1 VNIVL
6 FSSLVRYALA
16 GAAVILLA
24 ATIIAVRRG
33 KGRLGAALGVG
44 ALLSGGALA
53 AEALVALTVRLAAPS
68 ATDFNEYRWVMLA
81 PWGRLG
87 LALGGAAVIGVVMLS
102 WRATR
107 GASAWRRATMIGL
120 RTGAAVGALVVFLE
134 PAVEL
139 RQVAREPNR
148 IAVLIDDS
156 SSMALAEEGGSPAG
170 SAGRGG
176 EAPGI
181 DPRGSTRLDR
191 ARHLLAAS
199 KDTLA
204 TWERDHKIDYYTFSE
219 TLAATSLQ
227 GLATAKAQGKAT
239 LMRKALDQV
248 RGRYEGRDLA
258 GVIVVSDGAATGGF
272 GEDAGDGAIR
282 DFLRS
287 LETRVHTVW
296 AARPG
301 LKDVAVAKVMADEFA
316 FVRTVVRIDAVI
328 RTTGLPA
335 RQVPVTLSTDGQ
347 PLRQKFVEL
356 PAGDGDVTVT
366 FEVTPP
372 RVGRY
377 VYEISVPVAEG
388 EAVTSN
394 NTRSFVVRVIRDK
407 IRVLQV
413 AGKPGWDVRA
423 LRQMLKS
430 NPNVDLIS
438 FFILRTQDSVS
449 LVPNDEMSLIPFPTR
464 ELFEHQLPS
473 FDLIILQDFE
483 YLPYGIGDYL
493 ENIRSY
499 VDGGGGLA
507 MLGGAASFSS
517 GGYYGTPVAAALPVE
532 LYGPFD
538 SGPILDTQKFSPQI
552 TDAGTLH
559 PVTSLRYS
567 APDNIAVWKA
577 LPQLE
582 GVNLVAGAKPDAT
595 VLATHPRLKTK
606 NGKPMPVIV
615 AGDYGKGRSLAV
627 TTDTVWRWG
636 FVAAARPG
644 DDGRQ
649 YTKFWENS
657 MRWLIQDPDLRN
669 LHVDSDAVEYVP
681 GAPVRVAVR
690 LLGRDYQPLPSGEV
704 ALVVKR
710 GADPTR
716 AEQVA
721 TAKVRVGDDG
731 TAMHELG
738 GLTPGVY
745 RVEGRAMIAGRQV
758 DASDIFLVRE
768 GGSELDRPT
777 GDPGTLETIA
787 KATGGSALGPA
798 DELPGDLDF
807 DPPRIVRVDR
817 RTDVELWSRPGL
829 LILVVGLLG
838 LEWLLRQRS
847 GYL

>member
-1 VNIVL
+1 MNIVL

-87 LALGGAAVIGVVMLS
+87 LALGGAAVIGVVVLS

-120 RTGAAVGALVVFLE
+120 RAGAAVTALVVFLE

-156 SSMALAEEGGSPAG
+156 SSMALAE
-170 SAGRGG
+170 
-176 EAPGI
+176 

-191 ARHLLAAS
+191 ARQLLAAS

-227 GLATAKAQGKAT
+227 GLTTAKAQGKAT

-366 FEVTPP
+366 
-372 RVGRY
+372 
-377 VYEISVPVAEG
+377 S
-388 EAVTSN
+388 
-394 NTRSFVVRVIRDK
+394 
-407 IRVLQV
+407 
-413 AGKPGWDVRA
+413 
-423 LRQMLKS
+423 
-430 NPNVDLIS
+430 
-438 FFILRTQDSVS
+438 
-449 LVPNDEMSLIPFPTR
+449 
-464 ELFEHQLPS
+464 
-473 FDLIILQDFE
+473 
-483 YLPYGIGDYL
+483 
-493 ENIRSY
+493 
-499 VDGGGGLA
+499 
-507 MLGGAASFSS
+507 
-517 GGYYGTPVAAALPVE
+517 
-532 LYGPFD
+532 
-538 SGPILDTQKFSPQI
+538 
-552 TDAGTLH
+552 
-559 PVTSLRYS
+559 
-567 APDNIAVWKA
+567 
-577 LPQLE
+577 
-582 GVNLVAGAKPDAT
+582 
-595 VLATHPRLKTK
+595 
-606 NGKPMPVIV
+606 
-615 AGDYGKGRSLAV
+615 
-627 TTDTVWRWG
+627 
-636 FVAAARPG
+636 
-644 DDGRQ
+644 
-649 YTKFWENS
+649 
-657 MRWLIQDPDLRN
+657 
-669 LHVDSDAVEYVP
+669 
-681 GAPVRVAVR
+681 
-690 LLGRDYQPLPSGEV
+690 
-704 ALVVKR
+704 
-710 GADPTR
+710 
-716 AEQVA
+716 
-721 TAKVRVGDDG
+721 
-731 TAMHELG
+731 
-738 GLTPGVY
+738 
-745 RVEGRAMIAGRQV
+745 
-758 DASDIFLVRE
+758 
-768 GGSELDRPT
+768 
-777 GDPGTLETIA
+777 
-787 KATGGSALGPA
+787 
-798 DELPGDLDF
+798 
-807 DPPRIVRVDR
+807 
-817 RTDVELWSRPGL
+817 
-829 LILVVGLLG
+829 
-838 LEWLLRQRS
+838 
-847 GYL
+847 

>member
-1 VNIVL
+1 MNIVL
-6 FSSLVRYALA
+6 FPSLVRYALA
-16 GAAVILLA
+16 AACLVLMV
-24 ATIIAVRRG
+24 ATVLAVRRG
-33 KGRLGAALGVG
+33 KGGLGAALGVL

-53 AEALVALTVRLAAPS
+53 AEALVALTVRLAAPG
-68 ATDFNEYRWVMLA
+68 AAEFNEYRWVMLA

-87 LALGGAAVIGVVMLS
+87 LALGGAAVIAIVGLS
-102 WRATR
+102 WRASR
-107 GASAWRRATMIGL
+107 GAPAWRRATMIGL
-120 RTGAAVGALVVFLE
+120 RAGAAVGALVVFLE

-148 IAVLIDDS
+148 IAILIDDS
-156 SSMALAEEGGSPAG
+156 RSMSLAESEAG
-170 SAGRGG
+170 PTR
-176 EAPGI
+176 I
-181 DPRGSTRLDR
+181 DRVRTV
-191 ARHLLAAS
+191 LAAS
-199 KDTLA
+199 GTALA
-204 TWERDHKIDYYTFSE
+204 AWEANHKIDYYTFAE
-219 TLAATSLQ
+219 TLSPTSPSA
-227 GLATAKAQGKAT
+227 LASNTAQGKAT
-239 LMRKALDQV
+239 LFRKALELL
-248 RGRYEGRDLA
+248 RARYEGRDLA
-258 GVIVVSDGAATGGF
+258 GIVMISDGVSTGGF
-272 GEDAGDGAIR
+272 NEDSGDGAVR

-287 LETRVHTVW
+287 LDTRIHTVW

-301 LKDVAVAKVMADEFA
+301 LKDIAVAKVMADEFA

-335 RQVPVTLSTDGQ
+335 RAVPVTLSTDGQ
-347 PLRQKFVEL
+347 PLRQKLVDMPGGEQ
-356 PAGDGDVTVT
+356 DITVT

-377 VYEISVPVAEG
+377 VYEVSVPIAPG

-413 AGKPGWDVRA
+413 AGQPSWDVRA

-438 FFILRTQDSVS
+438 FFILRTQDDVS

-464 ELFEHQLPS
+464 ELFEQQLPS
-473 FDLIILQDFE
+473 FDLILLQDFE

-499 VDGGGGLA
+499 VEGGGGLA

-532 LYGPFD
+532 LLGPFD
-538 SGPILDTQKFSPQI
+538 SGAVIDTQKFSPQL
-552 TDAGTLH
+552 TEAGQMH

-567 APDNIAVWKA
+567 ASDNLATWKA
-577 LPQLE
+577 LPSLE
-582 GVNLVAGAKPDAT
+582 GVNLVASAKPDAT
-595 VLATHPRLKTK
+595 VLAQHPRLKTK
-606 NGKPMPVIV
+606 GGKPMPVIV

-627 TTDTVWRWG
+627 TTDTLWKWG

-644 DDGRQ
+644 DNGRQ
-649 YTKFWENS
+649 YTKFWENA

-681 GAPVRVAVR
+681 NAPVRVTVR
-690 LLGRDYQPLPSGEV
+690 LLGRDYQPLPGGAVS
-704 ALVVKR
+704 LVVKR
-710 GADPTR
+710 GADPNT
-716 AEQVA
+716 A
-721 TAKVRVGDDG
+721 TEVSAAKVMVGEDG
-731 TAMHELG
+731 TVVHELG
-738 GLTPGVY
+738 GLQPGVY
-745 RVEGRAMIAGRQV
+745 RAFGRATIAGRQV
-758 DASDIFLVRE
+758 DATDIFLVRE
-768 GGSELDRPT
+768 GGSEFDRPV
-777 GDPGTLETIA
+777 GDPATLEAISR
-787 KATGGSALGPA
+787 ATGGSALGSVDA
-798 DELPGDLDF
+798 LPSDLTF

-829 LILVVGLLG
+829 LLLIIGLLG

>member
-6 FSSLVRYALA
+6 FTTLVRVSLAVAALA
-16 GAAVILLA
+16 LIV
-24 ATIIAVRRG
+24 ATIVFVRRG
-33 KGRLGAALGVG
+33 HGGLGALTGVA
-44 ALLSGGALA
+44 ALLAGGALA
-53 AEALVALTVRLAAPS
+53 AEALVALTVRLAAPG
-68 ATDFNEYRWVMLA
+68 ATDFNEYRWVFLA

-87 LALGGAAVIGVVMLS
+87 LALGGATVAGIIALS
-102 WRATR
+102 WRASR
-107 GASAWRRATMIGL
+107 GANAWRRATMIGL
-120 RTGAAVGALVVFLE
+120 RAGAAVTALVVFLE

-148 IAVLIDDS
+148 IAMLIDDS
-156 SSMALAEEGGSPAG
+156 KSMALREDPAG
-170 SAGRGG
+170 
-176 EAPGI
+176 P
-181 DPRGSTRLDR
+181 TRIER
-191 ARHLLAAS
+191 ARQLLAAS
-199 KDTLA
+199 SETLA
-204 TWERDHKIDYYTFSE
+204 SWERDHKIDYYTFGE
-219 TLAATSLQ
+219 TVTATTLR
-227 GLATAKAQGKAT
+227 GLAGDTAQGKGT
-239 LMRKALDQV
+239 LIRKALEYL
-248 RGRYEGRDLA
+248 RGHYEGHDLA
-258 GVIVVSDGAATGGF
+258 GIVLVSDGAATGGF
-272 GEDAGDGAIR
+272 DEDSGDGAVR

-287 LETRVHTVW
+287 LDTRVHTVW

-301 LKDVAVAKVMADEFA
+301 LRDVAVAKVMADEFA

-328 RTTGLPA
+328 RTTGMPA

-347 PLRQKFVEL
+347 PLRQKLVEL
-356 PAGDGDVTVT
+356 PAGDRDVTVT

-377 VYEISVPVAEG
+377 VYEVSVPVAPN
-388 EAVTSN
+388 EAVTTN

-413 AGKPGWDVRA
+413 AGQPSWDVRA

-438 FFILRTQDSVS
+438 FFILRTQDSIS

-464 ELFEHQLPS
+464 ELFEQQLPS

-483 YLPYGIGDYL
+483 YLPYGIGDFL

-499 VDGGGGLA
+499 VEGGGGLA
-507 MLGGAASFSS
+507 MLGGSASFSS

-538 SGPILDTQKFSPQI
+538 NGPVLDTQKFLPQL
-552 TDAGTLH
+552 TETGLAH

-567 APDNIAVWKA
+567 PDDNARVWKQ
-577 LPQLE
+577 LPLLE

-595 VLATHPRLKTK
+595 VLAVHPRLKTRA
-606 NGKPMPVIV
+606 GKPMPVIV

-627 TTDTVWRWG
+627 TTDTLWRWG
-636 FVAAARPG
+636 FVAAARAG

-649 YTKFWENS
+649 YTKLWENA

-669 LHVDSDAVEYVP
+669 LHVDSDAVEYAP
-681 GAPVRVAVR
+681 EQPVRVSVR
-690 LLGRDYQPLPSGEV
+690 LLGRDYQPLPGGAVS
-704 ALVVKR
+704 LVVKR
-710 GADPTR
+710 GADPLR
-716 AEQVA
+716 ATQI
-721 TAKVRVGDDG
+721 TAAKITVGDDG
-731 TAMHELG
+731 TAVYDLG
-738 GLTPGVY
+738 GLAPGVY
-745 RVEGRAMIAGRQV
+745 RVEGHATIGGRQV

-768 GGSELDRPT
+768 GGTELDRPV
-777 GDPGTLETIA
+777 GDPQTLESIA
-787 KATGGSALGPA
+787 RATSGVALGPV
-798 DELPGDLDF
+798 DNLPATLGF

-829 LILVVGLLG
+829 LVLVIGLLG

>member
-1 VNIVL
+1 MNIHL
-6 FSSLVRYALA
+6 FSMTMRWILVGAAVVLVALTVVGRGRRLAPLFAVGAVAAVGALA
-16 GAAVILLA
+16 GEGLI
-24 ATIIAVRRG
+24 
-33 KGRLGAALGVG
+33 
-44 ALLSGGALA
+44 
-53 AEALVALTVRLAAPS
+53 ALTVRLAAPGQ
-68 ATDFNEYRWVMLA
+68 ADFNEYRWVFLS
-81 PWGRLG
+81 PWGRFG
-87 LALGGAAVIGVVMLS
+87 LYLGGSAVAGIVLLA
-102 WRATR
+102 WRASR
-107 GASAWRRATMIGL
+107 GASPWRRATMIGL
-120 RTGAAVGALVVFLE
+120 RGGAAVAAMVVFLE

-148 IAVLIDDS
+148 IAILIDDS
-156 SSMALAEEGGSPAG
+156 KSMSLAESPQG
-170 SAGRGG
+170 PSRI
-176 EAPGI
+176 E
-181 DPRGSTRLDR
+181 R
-191 ARHLLAAS
+191 ARRLINDSAA
-199 KDTLA
+199 TL
-204 TWERDHKIDYYTFSE
+204 TDWEHDHKIDYYTFSD
-219 TLAATSLQ
+219 TVAATNPHA
-227 GLATAKAQGKAT
+227 LAGDTAQGKST
-239 LMRKALDQV
+239 LIRKALEYV

-258 GVIVVSDGAATGGF
+258 GIVLISDGAATGSF
-272 GEDAGDGAIR
+272 DEDSGDGAVR

-296 AARPG
+296 AARDG
-301 LKDVAVAKVMADEFA
+301 LKDVAVAKVNADEFA
-316 FVRTVVRIDAVI
+316 FVRTVVKIEAVI

-347 PLRQKFVEL
+347 PLREKLVDL
-356 PAGDGDVTVT
+356 PAGDNEVTVT

-377 VYEISVPVAEG
+377 VYEISVPVLPG
-388 EAVTSN
+388 EAVTTN

-413 AGKPGWDVRA
+413 AGRPSWDERA

-438 FFILRTQDSVS
+438 FFILRTQDDVS

-464 ELFEHQLPS
+464 ELFEQQLPS
-473 FDLIILQDFE
+473 FDVIVLQNFE

-499 VDGGGGLA
+499 VEGGGGLA
-507 MLGGAASFSS
+507 MLGGSQSFTS
-517 GGYYGTPVAAALPVE
+517 GGYYGTPVAAALPVD

-538 SGPILDTQKFSPQI
+538 SGPILDTQRFSPQL
-552 TDAGTLH
+552 TDAGMMH
-559 PVTSLRYS
+559 PVTSLRY
-567 APDNIAVWKA
+567 AADDNAAAWKA

-582 GVNLVAGAKPDAT
+582 GVNLIAGAKPDAT
-595 VLATHPRLKTK
+595 VLAVHPRLKTK
-606 NGKPMPVIV
+606 AGKPMPVIV
-615 AGDYGKGRSLAV
+615 AGEYGKGRSLAV

-649 YTKFWENS
+649 YTKFWENA

-681 GAPVRVAVR
+681 GAPVRVTVR
-690 LLGRDYQPLPSGEV
+690 LLGRDYQPLANGDVS
-704 ALVVKR
+704 LDVKR
-710 GADPTR
+710 GADPNR
-716 AEQVA
+716 AEKVQS
-721 TAKVRVGDDG
+721 AKLKTSEDG
-731 TAMHELG
+731 TQVFELA
-738 GLTPGVY
+738 GLAPGVY
-745 RVEGRAMIAGRQV
+745 RVQAHATIAGRQV

-768 GGSELDRPT
+768 NGTELDRPV
-777 GDPGTLETIA
+777 GDKATLEAIA
-787 KATGGSALGPA
+787 QATGGRALGA
-798 DELPGDLDF
+798 IDELPRTLQF

>member
-6 FSSLVRYALA
+6 FSSSVRYALIAA
-16 GAAVILLA
+16 GVVLVL
-24 ATIIAVRRG
+24 ATIVAIRRG
-33 KGRLGAALGVG
+33 NGRLGAALGAG
-44 ALLSGGALA
+44 ALIAVGALA
-53 AEALVALTVRLAAPS
+53 AEGLVAMTVYLAAPN
-68 ATDFNEYRWVMLA
+68 ATEFNEYRWVMLA

-87 LALGGAAVIGVVMLS
+87 MALGGIAVLGIVALS
-102 WRATR
+102 WRASR
-107 GASAWRRATMIGL
+107 GAQGWRRASMIGL
-120 RTGAAVGALVVFLE
+120 RAAAAVAALVVFLE

-148 IAVLIDDS
+148 IAILVDDS
-156 SSMALAEEGGSPAG
+156 SSMGLAEVAG
-170 SAGRGG
+170 PSGV
-176 EAPGI
+176 
-181 DPRGSTRLDR
+181 TRIER
-191 ARHLLAAS
+191 TRRLLAAS
-199 KDTLA
+199 REMLA
-204 TWERDHKIDYYTFSE
+204 SWERDHRIDYYTFSE
-219 TLAATSLQ
+219 TLSATSLP
-227 GLATAKAQGKAT
+227 GLAAADAQGKAT
-239 LMRKALDQV
+239 LIRKALDQV

-258 GVIVVSDGAATGGF
+258 GILLISDGAATGGF
-272 GEDAGDGAIR
+272 GEDTGDGAIR

-301 LKDVAVAKVMADEFA
+301 LADVAVSRVMADEFA

-328 RTTGLPA
+328 RTTGMPA
-335 RQVPVTLSTDGQ
+335 RKVPITLSTDGQ
-347 PLRQKFVEL
+347 PLRQKLVDL
-356 PAGDGDVTVT
+356 PAGDAEVTVT

-377 VYEISVPVAEG
+377 VYEVSAPIADG
-388 EAVTSN
+388 EPVTSN
-394 NTRSFVVRVIRDK
+394 NTRNFVIRVIRDK

-413 AGKPGWDVRA
+413 AGQPGWDVRA

-438 FFILRTQDSVS
+438 FFILRTQDSIS

-473 FDLIILQDFE
+473 FDLILLQDFE

-499 VDGGGGLA
+499 VEGGGGLA
-507 MLGGAASFSS
+507 MLGGSASFSS

-538 SGPILDTQKFSPQI
+538 SGPILDVQKFSPQL
-552 TDAGTLH
+552 TETGATH

-567 APDNIAVWKA
+567 APDNLAVWKA
-577 LPQLE
+577 LPQLV
-582 GVNLVAGAKPDAT
+582 GVNLVASAKPEAT

-606 NGKPMPVIV
+606 TGKPMPVIV
-615 AGDYGKGRSLAV
+615 AGEYGKGRSLAV
-627 TTDTVWRWG
+627 TTDTLWRWG

-644 DDGRQ
+644 DDGRH
-649 YTKFWENS
+649 YTKFWENA

-681 GAPVRVAVR
+681 NAPVRVTVR
-690 LLGRDYQPLPSGEV
+690 LLGRDYQPLPGGSVE
-704 ALVVKR
+704 LVVTR
-710 GADPTR
+710 GADPAR
-716 AEQVA
+716 AEPVT
-721 TAKVRVGDDG
+721 TASVKVGSDG
-731 TAMHELG
+731 TVVHELG
-738 GLTPGVY
+738 GLAPGVY
-745 RVEGRAMIAGRQV
+745 RILGRAMISGRQV
-758 DASDIFLVRE
+758 DANDIFLVRD
-768 GGSELDRPT
+768 GGRELDRPT
-777 GDPGTLETIA
+777 GDPATLETIA
-787 KATGGSALGPA
+787 KGTGGSALGSI
-798 DELPGDLDF
+798 DELPELAF

-817 RTDVELWSRPGL
+817 RTDIELWSRPGL

>member
-6 FSSLVRYALA
+6 FSTLVRYALIVA
-16 GAAVILLA
+16 GVVLVV
-24 ATIIAVRRG
+24 ATVTAIRRD

-44 ALLSGGALA
+44 ALFAVGALV
-53 AEALVALTVRLAAPS
+53 AEALVALTVRLAAPG
-68 ATDFNEYRWVMLA
+68 AADFNEYRWVMLA

-87 LALGGAAVIGVVMLS
+87 LALGGVAVMGIVALS
-102 WRATR
+102 WRASR
-107 GASAWRRATMIGL
+107 GAPAWRRATMIGL
-120 RTGAAVGALVVFLE
+120 RTGAAVAALVVFLE

-148 IAVLIDDS
+148 IAVLVDDS
-156 SSMALAEEGGSPAG
+156 RSMGLSEDPNGPTRIE
-170 SAGRGG
+170 RTRKLL
-176 EAPGI
+176 EA
-181 DPRGSTRLDR
+181 SHET
-191 ARHLLAAS
+191 LAA
-199 KDTLA
+199 
-204 TWERDHKIDYYTFSE
+204 WERDHKIDYYTFSE
-219 TLAATSLQ
+219 TISATSLQ
-227 GLATAKAQGKAT
+227 GLSAKAEGKGT
-239 LMRKALDQV
+239 LIRKALDQV
-248 RGRYEGRDLA
+248 RARYEGRDLA
-258 GVIVVSDGAATGGF
+258 GVILISDGSSTGSF
-272 GEDAGDGAIR
+272 AEDAGEGAVR
-282 DFLRS
+282 DFLRG

-301 LKDVAVAKVMADEFA
+301 LKDLAVAKVMADEFA
-316 FVRTVVRIDAVI
+316 FVRTVVRIDSVI

-335 RQVPVTLSTDGQ
+335 RQVPVTISTDGQ
-347 PLRQKFVEL
+347 PLRQKLIDL
-356 PAGDGDVTVT
+356 PAGDAEVTVT

-377 VYEISVPVAEG
+377 VYEVSVPVAPG
-388 EAVTSN
+388 EAVTTN

-413 AGKPGWDVRA
+413 AGQPGWDVRA

-438 FFILRTQDSVS
+438 FFILRTQDDVS

-473 FDLIILQDFE
+473 FDLILLQDFE
-483 YLPYGIGDYL
+483 YMPYGIGDYL

-507 MLGGAASFSS
+507 MLGGASSFSS

-538 SGPILDTQKFSPQI
+538 SGPILDTQKFAPQL
-552 TDAGTLH
+552 TDAGTVH

-567 APDNIAVWKA
+567 ATDNVAVWRA

-582 GVNLVAGAKPDAT
+582 GVNIIASAKPDAT

-606 NGKPMPVIV
+606 GGKPMPVIV
-615 AGDYGKGRSLAV
+615 AGEYGKGRSLAV
-627 TTDTVWRWG
+627 TTDTLWRWG
-636 FVAAARPG
+636 FLAAARPG

-649 YTKFWENS
+649 YTKLWENA

-669 LHVDSDAVEYVP
+669 LHVDSDAVEYIP
-681 GAPVRVAVR
+681 NAPVRVTVR
-690 LLGRDYQPLPSGEV
+690 LLGRDYQPLPRGEV

-710 GADPTR
+710 GADPGR
-716 AEQVA
+716 AEQIA
-721 TAKVRVGDDG
+721 TATVKVGDDG
-731 TAMHELG
+731 MVVHELG
-738 GLTPGVY
+738 GLAPGVY
-745 RVEGRAMIAGRQV
+745 RVSGHATIAGRQV

-768 GGSELDRPT
+768 GGNELDRPM
-777 GDPGTLETIA
+777 GDPTTLEA
-787 KATGGSALGPA
+787 VSKGTGGTALGPV
-798 DELPGDLDF
+798 DELPDLDF
-807 DPPRIVRVDR
+807 DPPRVIRVDR

>member
-1 VNIVL
+1 MNIVL
-6 FSSLVRYALA
+6 FPSLVRYALA
-16 GAAVILLA
+16 AACLVLMV
-24 ATIIAVRRG
+24 ATVLAVRRG
-33 KGRLGAALGVG
+33 KGGLGAALGVL

-53 AEALVALTVRLAAPS
+53 AEALVALTVRLAAPG
-68 ATDFNEYRWVMLA
+68 AAEFNEYRWVMLA

-87 LALGGAAVIGVVMLS
+87 LALGGAAVIAIVGLS
-102 WRATR
+102 WRASR
-107 GASAWRRATMIGL
+107 GAPAWRRATMIGL
-120 RTGAAVGALVVFLE
+120 RAGAAVGALVVFLE

-148 IAVLIDDS
+148 IAILIDDS
-156 SSMALAEEGGSPAG
+156 RSMSLAESEAG
-170 SAGRGG
+170 PTR
-176 EAPGI
+176 I
-181 DPRGSTRLDR
+181 DRVRTV
-191 ARHLLAAS
+191 LAAS
-199 KDTLA
+199 GTALA
-204 TWERDHKIDYYTFSE
+204 AWEANHKIDYYTFAE
-219 TLAATSLQ
+219 TLSPTSPSA
-227 GLATAKAQGKAT
+227 LASNTAQGKAT
-239 LMRKALDQV
+239 LFRKALELL
-248 RGRYEGRDLA
+248 RARYEGRDLA
-258 GVIVVSDGAATGGF
+258 GIVMISDGVSTGGF
-272 GEDAGDGAIR
+272 DEDSGDGAVR

-287 LETRVHTVW
+287 LDTRIHTVW

-301 LKDVAVAKVMADEFA
+301 LKDIAVAKVMADEFA

-335 RQVPVTLSTDGQ
+335 RSVPVTLSTDGQ
-347 PLRQKFVEL
+347 PLRQKLVDM
-356 PAGDGDVTVT
+356 PGGQQDVTVT

-377 VYEISVPVAEG
+377 VYEVSVPIAPG

-413 AGKPGWDVRA
+413 AGQPSWDVRA

-438 FFILRTQDSVS
+438 FFILRTQDDVS

-464 ELFEHQLPS
+464 ELFEQQLPS
-473 FDLIILQDFE
+473 FDLILLQDFE

-499 VDGGGGLA
+499 VEGGGGLA

-532 LYGPFD
+532 LLGPFD
-538 SGPILDTQKFSPQI
+538 SGAVIDTQKFSPQL
-552 TDAGTLH
+552 TEAGQMH

-567 APDNIAVWKA
+567 ASDNLATWKA
-577 LPQLE
+577 LPSLE
-582 GVNLVAGAKPDAT
+582 GVNLVASAKPDAT
-595 VLATHPRLKTK
+595 VLAQHPRLKTK
-606 NGKPMPVIV
+606 GGKPMPVIV

-627 TTDTVWRWG
+627 TTDTLWKWG

-644 DDGRQ
+644 DNGRQ
-649 YTKFWENS
+649 YTKFWENA

-681 GAPVRVAVR
+681 NAPVRVTVR
-690 LLGRDYQPLPSGEV
+690 LLGRDYQPLPGGAVS
-704 ALVVKR
+704 LVVKR
-710 GADPTR
+710 GADPNT
-716 AEQVA
+716 A
-721 TAKVRVGDDG
+721 TEVSAAKVMVGEDG
-731 TAMHELG
+731 TVVHELG
-738 GLTPGVY
+738 GLQPGVY
-745 RVEGRAMIAGRQV
+745 RAFARATIAGRQV
-758 DASDIFLVRE
+758 DATDIFLVRE
-768 GGSELDRPT
+768 GGSELDRPV
-777 GDPGTLETIA
+777 GDRATLEAISR
-787 KATGGSALGPA
+787 ATGGSALGSVDA
-798 DELPGDLDF
+798 LPSDLTF

-829 LILVVGLLG
+829 LLLIIGLLG

>member
-1 VNIVL
+1 MNIVL
-6 FSSLVRYALA
+6 FSSLVRY
-16 GAAVILLA
+16 GLA
-24 ATIIAVRRG
+24 AAALVLAIATVFAVKAGR
-33 KGRLGAALGVG
+33 GRLGAALGVG
-44 ALLSGGALA
+44 ALLAIGAIA
-53 AEALVALTVRLAAPS
+53 GEALVALTVKLAAPGAS
-68 ATDFNEYRWVMLA
+68 DFNEYRWVMLA
-81 PWGRLG
+81 PWGRIG
-87 LALGGAAVIGVVMLS
+87 LALGAVAVIAIVALS

-107 GASAWRRATMIGL
+107 GAPAWRRATMIGL
-120 RTGAAVGALVVFLE
+120 RAGAAVTCAVVFLE

-148 IAVLIDDS
+148 IAVLVDDS
-156 SSMALAEEGGSPAG
+156 KSMSLAEEPNGLTRIARARKLLADSG
-170 SAGRGG
+170 SALTAW
-176 EAPGI
+176 EA
-181 DPRGSTRLDR
+181 
-191 ARHLLAAS
+191 
-199 KDTLA
+199 
-204 TWERDHKIDYYTFSE
+204 DHKIDYYTFSDIVS
-219 TLAATSLQ
+219 ATSLA
-227 GLATAKAQGKAT
+227 GLATDKAEGKST
-239 LMRKALDQV
+239 LIRKALETV
-248 RGRYEGRDLA
+248 RGRYEGHDLA
-258 GVIVVSDGAATGGF
+258 GILIISDGAATGGF
-272 GEDAGDGAIR
+272 DEDSGDGAVR

-287 LETRVHTVW
+287 LDTKVHTVW

-316 FVRTVVRIDAVI
+316 FVRTVVRIDAVLH
-328 RTTGLPA
+328 TTGLPA

-347 PLRQKFVEL
+347 PLRQKLVDL
-356 PAGDGDVTVT
+356 PAGDHDVTVT

-377 VYEISVPVAEG
+377 VYEVSVPVEPS
-388 EAVTSN
+388 EAVITN

-413 AGKPGWDVRA
+413 AGQPSWDVRA

-438 FFILRTQDSVS
+438 FFILRTQDDIS

-464 ELFEHQLPS
+464 ELFEQQLPS
-473 FDLIILQDFE
+473 FDLIILQNFE

-499 VDGGGGLA
+499 VEGGGGLA

-538 SGPILDTQKFSPQI
+538 QGPVLDTQRFMPQL
-552 TDAGTLH
+552 TDAGLMH

-567 APDNIAVWKA
+567 ADDNTATWKA

-595 VLATHPRLKTK
+595 VLAVHPRLKTK
-606 NGKPMPVIV
+606 SGKPMPVIV

-627 TTDTVWRWG
+627 TTDTLWRWG
-636 FVAAARPG
+636 FVAASRPG

-649 YTKFWENS
+649 YQKLWENS

-669 LHVDSDAVEYVP
+669 LHVDSDAVEYAP
-681 GAPVRVAVR
+681 GAPVRVTVR
-690 LLGRDYQPLPSGEV
+690 LLGRDYQPLPGGVV
-704 ALVVKR
+704 AVTVKR
-710 GADPTR
+710 GADPAHAVPVGDASIT
-716 AEQVA
+716 
-721 TAKVRVGDDG
+721 VGDDG
-731 TAMHELG
+731 TAVHELG
-738 GLTPGVY
+738 GLSPGVY
-745 RVEGRAMIAGRQV
+745 RVEGHATIAGRQV

-768 GGSELDRPT
+768 GGTELDRPV
-777 GDPGTLETIA
+777 GDPATLESIA
-787 KATGGSALGPA
+787 KATGGSALGPIDA
-798 DELPGDLDF
+798 LPSSLTF

-829 LILVVGLLG
+829 LLLVVGLLG

>member
-1 VNIVL
+1 MNIIL
-6 FSSLVRYALA
+6 FSTMVRYALA
-16 GAAVILLA
+16 GAAVVLVVATVLA
-24 ATIIAVRRG
+24 VKRG
-33 KGRLGAALGVG
+33 RGRLGAALGVG
-44 ALLSGGALA
+44 ALLAVGSLV
-53 AEALVALTVRLAAPS
+53 AEALVALTVRLAAPG

-81 PWGRLG
+81 PWGRIG
-87 LALGGAAVIGVVMLS
+87 LALGGAVVLAIVALS
-102 WRATR
+102 WRASR
-107 GASAWRRATMIGL
+107 GASAWRRATLIGL
-120 RTGAAVGALVVFLE
+120 RTAAAVAALVIFLE

-148 IAVLIDDS
+148 IAIVVDDS
-156 SSMALAEEGGSPAG
+156 RSMSLAETPSGP
-170 SAGRGG
+170 
-176 EAPGI
+176 
-181 DPRGSTRLDR
+181 TRIQR
-191 ARHLLAAS
+191 VRQLLAES
-199 KDTLA
+199 KPTLEA
-204 TWERDHKIDYYTFSE
+204 WERDHKIDYYTFSD
-219 TLAATSLQ
+219 TLSSTTP
-227 GLATAKAQGKAT
+227 GLESAKAQGKAT
-239 LMRKALDQV
+239 LMRKALEQV
-248 RGRYEGRDLA
+248 RARYEGRDLA
-258 GVIVVSDGAATGGF
+258 GVVLISDGAATGGF
-272 GEDAGDGAIR
+272 GEEAGDGAIR

-296 AARPG
+296 AAREG

-335 RQVPVTLSTDGQ
+335 RRVPVTLSTDGQ
-347 PLRQKFVEL
+347 PLRQKVVDL
-356 PAGDGDVTVT
+356 PAGDHDVTVS

-377 VYEISVPVAEG
+377 VYEISVPVADG
-388 EAVTSN
+388 EAVIEN
-394 NTRSFVVRVIRDK
+394 NARSFVIRVIRDK

-413 AGKPGWDVRA
+413 AGSPSWDVRA

-438 FFILRTQDSVS
+438 FFILTTQDDVS
-449 LVPNDEMSLIPFPTR
+449 LVPNDEKSLIPFPTR
-464 ELFEHQLPS
+464 ELFENQLKS
-473 FDLIILQDFE
+473 FDLVIFQNFE
-483 YLPYGIGDYL
+483 YLPYGIADYL
-493 ENIRSY
+493 ENVRSY
-499 VDGGGGLA
+499 VDDGGGLA
-507 MLGGAASFSS
+507 MLGGSASFTS

-538 SGPILDTQKFSPQI
+538 SGPVLDTQRFSP
-552 TDAGTLH
+552 TLTEAGMQH

-567 APDNIAVWKA
+567 AADNALVWKA

-595 VLATHPRLKTK
+595 VLATHPKLKTK
-606 NGKPMPVIV
+606 SGKPMPVIV
-615 AGDYGKGRSLAV
+615 AGEYGKGRSLAV

-649 YTKFWENS
+649 YTKFWENA

-669 LHVDSDAVEYVP
+669 LHVDSDAVEYAP
-681 GAPVRVAVR
+681 GQLVRVTIR
-690 LLGRDYQPLPSGEV
+690 MLGRDYQPLPGGKVS
-704 ALVVKR
+704 LVVRR
-710 GADPTR
+710 GADPAR

-721 TAKVRVGDDG
+721 TASVTVGGDG
-731 TAMHELG
+731 TALHELG
-738 GLTPGVY
+738 GLVPGVY
-745 RVEGRAMIAGRQV
+745 RVEARATIAGRQV

-768 GGSELDRPT
+768 GGTELDRPT
-777 GDPGTLETIA
+777 GDPALLETIA
-787 KATGGSALGPA
+787 TGTNGSSLGAVDKLPS
-798 DELPGDLDF
+798 DLEL